1 MDPPGWW
8 LRLFERR
15 AALPGDADSDVHEA
29 ALNREVAPPAI
40 ADIR

>member
-15 AALPGDADSDVHEA
+15 VALPEDADSDVHEA
-29 ALNREVAPPAI
+29 ALNREVVPPAI